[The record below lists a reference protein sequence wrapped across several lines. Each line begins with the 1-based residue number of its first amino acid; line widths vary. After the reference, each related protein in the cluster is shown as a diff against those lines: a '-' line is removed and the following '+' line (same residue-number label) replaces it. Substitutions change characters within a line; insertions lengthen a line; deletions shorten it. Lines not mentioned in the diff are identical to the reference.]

1 MLYPKPAL
9 CPTMVGPLWTLETK
23 GPGRSKGLMLTPLLK
38 GLQISVTWV
47 LPCAPWVLL
56 PSWPQADHVSSLSTD
71 RLAQQNPNPL
81 PPSGRTGYPSLVHI
95 RLPTDPHISWSREE
109 EVLPVDCRAETPRV
123 IFLLESSTKHSLL
136 SQSIRNKSFLH
147 NHNLNNFKTRNA
159 LASLLQM

>member
-9 CPTMVGPLWTLETK
+9 CPAMVGPLWTLRPKDQVRQRGWCYPPAE
-23 GPGRSKGLMLTPLLK
+23 RSTDLCGLSSSLSALGSP
-38 GLQISVTWV
+38 
-47 LPCAPWVLL
+47 PP
-56 PSWPQADHVSSLSTD
+56 WPQADHVSSLSTD

-136 SQSIRNKSFLH
+136 SQSIRNESFLH